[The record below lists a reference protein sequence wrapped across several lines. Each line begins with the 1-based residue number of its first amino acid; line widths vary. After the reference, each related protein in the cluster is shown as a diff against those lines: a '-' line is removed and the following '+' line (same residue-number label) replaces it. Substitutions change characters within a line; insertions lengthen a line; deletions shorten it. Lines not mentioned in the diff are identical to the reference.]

1 MYVAYF
7 SRVRGRFPSAV
18 FGGGVV
24 YVCFGHI
31 FGGFGLFLFA
41 IFISEFT
48 PCSII
53 CLLVSPVLR
62 FKRST
67 DVSFIMMLG
76 LENPTSPVGLPDN
89 NSDCVE
95 MSNDVEENNESQILP
110 LQVVNNNYVRSAV
123 TVAELLQQAASNG
136 GKNFNMFL
144 NSTVSKVIPRKDPRA
159 IQAEIKNKIAHASK
173 IENVD
178 ILEQGAGFSAPRM
191 LTVQSIS
198 AALLN
203 FLV

>member
-1 MYVAYF
+1 M
-7 SRVRGRFPSAV
+7 P
-18 FGGGVV
+18 
-24 YVCFGHI
+24 
-31 FGGFGLFLFA
+31 GL
-41 IFISEFT
+41 
-48 PCSII
+48 
-53 CLLVSPVLR
+53 
-62 FKRST
+62 
-67 DVSFIMMLG
+67 G
-76 LENPTSPVGLPDN
+76 NPTSPVGLPDN

-95 MSNDVEENNESQILP
+95 MSNEVEENIESQRLL
-110 LQVVNNNYVRSAV
+110 LQVVNNNYARSAA
-123 TVAELLQQAASNG
+123 TAAELLQHAASNG
-136 GKNFNMFL
+136 GKKFNLFL
-144 NSTVSKVIPRKDPRA
+144 NSTDSKVIPRKDTRA